1 MKKIMYCAAL
11 LTALTFTS
19 CTKDEPNVTPE
30 PETPIASDSHLD
42 LFLSVKGTSSTGTFV
57 ARVDD
62 PTNTEQTVNVTG
74 SGVEITGK
82 INIGAIQKDGYYYFA
97 TEGDD
102 GIVKYKLT
110 GTQLVSVGEC
120 PYGEKIFKKGQMTGA
135 ISASHEWIGDNVLL
149 LSQYIST
156 TKKHIWAKF
165 DTQSMKLIDEGEFD
179 LHEKYPD
186 AYKFSTSGHIR
197 YRKAD
202 GKLLFFTS
210 IHYKGEGV
218 HPMTGAPNTV
228 RGPLAVAIIDE
239 KTMAV
244 EETFE
249 DDRVSGLALEAYGD
263 TQQEKAYFD
272 ENGDLYL
279 ICLMK
284 GSNYKPGGPIPEC
297 VIIRMKSGE
306 KETDKSYL
314 FQPVKDTNILIV
326 KYLSPGKALFFVGD
340 HERYYNGNKAD
351 SENYVYDAYYYAIF
365 DSAQKTLTRVKVG
378 DVDLPWSTGGFNNYI
393 AQIGNS
399 VYLGVNS
406 VQEGDTHQALVY
418 SLDIPSGEVK
428 KAFSIDAGLDFL
440 RMHSVKNVAE

>member
-1 MKKIMYCAAL
+1 MKRFMHYAVL
-11 LTALTFTS
+11 LTALTISS
-19 CTKDEPNVTPE
+19 CSDDEPVVTPE
-30 PETPIASDSHLD
+30 AETPTASESHLD

-62 PTNTEQTVNVTG
+62 PDHTDQPVHVTG

-97 TEGDD
+97 TEGND

-120 PYGEKIFKKGQMTGA
+120 PYGKKIFKKGQMTGA
-135 ISASHEWIGDNVLL
+135 ISASHEWIGDHVLL

-156 TKKHIWAKF
+156 TRKHIWAKF
-165 DTQSMKLIDEGEFD
+165 DTQSMKLISEGEFD
-179 LHEKYPD
+179 LHQKYPD

-197 YRKAD
+197 YRQSD

-228 RGPLAVAIIDE
+228 RGPLAVVVIDE
-239 KTMAV
+239 KSMAL

-272 ENGDLYL
+272 KNGDLYL
-279 ICLMK
+279 ICLLK
-284 GSNYKPGGPIPEC
+284 GSKYKPGGPIPEC
-297 VIIRMKSGE
+297 VIVRMKNGE
-306 KETDKSYL
+306 KDTDKSYL
-314 FQPVKDTNILIV
+314 FKPVKDTNILIAR
-326 KYLSPGKALFFVGD
+326 YLSPGKALFFVGD
-340 HERYYNGNKAD
+340 HERYYNGNKGNSD
-351 SENYVYDAYYYAIF
+351 NYHYDAYYYAIF
-365 DSAQKTLTRVKVG
+365 DSALKTLTRVKA
-378 DVDLPWSTGGFNNYI
+378 DNNDLPWSLGGFNNYM
-393 AQIGNS
+393 AQIGS
-399 VYLGVNS
+399 RVYLGINS
-406 VQEGDTHQALVY
+406 VQEGDAREAVVY

-428 KAFSIDAGLDFL
+428 KAFTIDAGLEFL
-440 RMHSVKNVAE
+440 RMYSVKNVAE

>member
-11 LTALTFTS
+11 LTALTCTS

-110 GTQLVSVGEC
+110 GTQLVSVEEC

-228 RGPLAVAIIDE
+228 RGPLTLAIIDE

-244 EETFE
+244 VELS
-249 DDRVSGLALEAYGD
+249 RQL
-263 TQQEKAYFD
+263 
-272 ENGDLYL
+272 
-279 ICLMK
+279 
-284 GSNYKPGGPIPEC
+284 
-297 VIIRMKSGE
+297 
-306 KETDKSYL
+306 
-314 FQPVKDTNILIV
+314 QP
-326 KYLSPGKALFFVGD
+326 
-340 HERYYNGNKAD
+340 
-351 SENYVYDAYYYAIF
+351 
-365 DSAQKTLTRVKVG
+365 
-378 DVDLPWSTGGFNNYI
+378 
-393 AQIGNS
+393 
-399 VYLGVNS
+399 
-406 VQEGDTHQALVY
+406 
-418 SLDIPSGEVK
+418 
-428 KAFSIDAGLDFL
+428 
-440 RMHSVKNVAE
+440 